1 MTDVAIVTLSNNSK
15 WVFEKDDINGWIIH
29 TTKYGTL
36 YRIFLDVA
44 GKPIWIGKLH
54 DDNKSFYSVEKEIG
68 AVSVNFIGYGIYL
81 FS

>member
-1 MTDVAIVTLSNNSK
+1 MFDVAIVTLSNNSK

-36 YRIFLDVA
+36 YRIFLDVV
-44 GKPIWIGKLH
+44 GKPIWIGKLQ